1 MAASLSVR
9 AIMFR
14 LLIAAATAAIVTAA
28 PAVMAQTVSP
38 QTGEALYNMHC
49 SACHST
55 QIHWRDNKLASNWA
69 GLRTQVRRWQGN
81 QNLNWSESDI
91 DAVSRYLNTL
101 YYRYPADEGVV
112 GMGAPR

>member
-1 MAASLSVR
+1 MTASHPVR
-9 AIMFR
+9 AIMLR

-28 PAVMAQTVSP
+28 PAALAQTVAP

-49 SACHST
+49 SACHTT

-81 QNLNWSESDI
+81 QNLNWSDSDI

-101 YYRYPADEGVV
+101 YYHYPADEGVV
-112 GMGAPR
+112 GMRVPR